1 MRPPATL
8 RETGVGVA
16 PVQDLPHALQLLTH
30 GQRAE
35 RRVARQ
41 WLVRHHA
48 IKVEAVPCR
57 KR

>member
-1 MRPPATL
+1 MRPPASL

-35 RRVARQ
+35 RRAATRWLARHQ
-41 WLVRHHA
+41 A